1 MKGKR
6 IVIVL
11 DRLRSA
17 HNTGNIFRIAE
28 AVGASEIIACGY
40 TPAPPHPK
48 LAKTAMGADEMVPCR
63 QFPTSSEA
71 VDALRSEGFAQILA
85 VESGEGGVFAWDF
98 EYRFPLAM
106 VFGNEALGIED
117 ETIAKCDAK
126 INLPMFGRKESINV
140 GNCAA
145 AVLYA
150 VIAKTEMNTSTPSRQ
165 VRQVP
170 SPHHPGTDSGTME
183 RAN

>member
-1 MKGKR
+1 MTKGK
-6 IVIVL
+6 ITIVL

-48 LAKTAMGADEMVPCR
+48 LAKTAMGTDTKVPCR
-63 QFPTSSEA
+63 TLPTSMEA
-71 VDALRSEGFAQILA
+71 VELLRSEGCRQILA
-85 VESGEGGVFAWDF
+85 VETGKGAVHAWEHDY
-98 EYRFPLAM
+98 EFPLALI
-106 VFGNEALGIED
+106 FGNEALGIQE
-117 ETIAKCDAK
+117 ETISLCDGK
-126 INLPMFGRKESINV
+126 IDLPMVGFKESINV

-150 VIAKTEMNTSTPSRQ
+150 ILAKKKKK
-165 VRQVP
+165 
-170 SPHHPGTDSGTME
+170 
-183 RAN
+183 